1 MTNLIVL
8 SFTDDA
14 KAIQASHKL
23 AELEYIGDISIFE
36 KVIIKKGANGE
47 FTYLQTDTSDGARMA
62 SGMALGTL
70 VGVIGGPVGM
80 LVGMLSGTLV
90 GAAVEADYV
99 DFSEAV
105 VRKVTAHLNV
115 GDVAILAEISEDGSF
130 FVDSTV
136 ASLGANI
143 FRYNVDDAYSD
154 YEDEQ
159 VRQFDNEIA
168 EERKQFKAARS
179 EDKARVKN
187 RIEQL
192 KEKRRQRIAA
202 FKEKANDR
210 KKARLTKAIDKEQAK
225 VSELKQSL
233 NKLEN

>member
-1 MTNLIVL
+1 MLL
-8 SFTDDA
+8 SLKDEA

-23 AELEYIGDISIFE
+23 AELEYVGDISIFE

-47 FTYLQTDTSDGARMA
+47 FTYLQTDTSDG
-62 SGMALGTL
+62 GTHGIRNGSRNPCGSDWRSSWY
-70 VGVIGGPVGM
+70 VGWNAFGHPGRRRRW
-80 LVGMLSGTLV
+80 
-90 GAAVEADYV
+90 ADYV
-99 DFSEAV
+99 DFSEDV
-105 VRKVTAHLNV
+105 VRKVSDQLNV
-115 GDVAILAEISEDGSF
+115 GDVAILAEISEDGSY
-130 FVDSTV
+130 FVDSAV
-136 ASLGANI
+136 APLGANI

-159 VRQFDNEIA
+159 VQQFDNEIA

-179 EDKARVKN
+179 EDKARVKK

-202 FKEKANDR
+202 LKEKANDR
-210 KKARLTKAIDKEQAK
+210 KRARLTNAIDKGQAK